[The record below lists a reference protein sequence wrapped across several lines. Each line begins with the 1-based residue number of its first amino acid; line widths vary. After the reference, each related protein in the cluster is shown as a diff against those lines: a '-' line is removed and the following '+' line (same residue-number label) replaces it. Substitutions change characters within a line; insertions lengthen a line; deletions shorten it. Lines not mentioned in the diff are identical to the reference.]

1 MEKRSSETELAVK
14 KVVITGA
21 ESTGKTT
28 LARDLARLA
37 GTVWIPEFAREYVGN
52 LKRPYRYEDVER
64 IARKQREQPSEY
76 LAEARGYLFLDTY
89 LIITRVWFREVFKR
103 EPDWLDEEL
112 RTSDIDLFLLC
123 ETDIPWVP
131 DPLRENPG
139 ARREYLSEQYKKEL
153 DAMGLPWRPVTGY
166 GEERMKNACL
176 ILQQFFN
183 DERTFTCGQK

>member
-1 MEKRSSETELAVK
+1 MEKGSSATEQGVK

-28 LARDLARLA
+28 LAKDLARMA

-52 LKRPYRYEDVER
+52 LKKPYRYEDVER
-64 IARKQREQPSEY
+64 IARKQREQPAEY
-76 LAEARGYLFLDTY
+76 LEAARGYLFLDTY

-103 EPDWLDEEL
+103 EPHWLEEAL
-112 RTSDIDLFLLC
+112 RKREIDLYLLC
-123 ETDIPWVP
+123 ETDIPWIP

-139 ARREYLSEQYKKEL
+139 ARREYLSGLYKKEL
-153 DAMGLPWRPVTGY
+153 DALKLPWQPVTGY
-166 GEERMKNACL
+166 GEERLKNACT

-183 DERTFTCGQK
+183 DEKTFVCGQK